1 MQPTQIPSEWR
12 YVYGALVLAAAVL
25 FLFSIHSALSPIIA
39 YVLLLMLLAP
49 FTGTDRHST
58 IVIAAT
64 FALSV
69 WLLETIGTLIAPFIL
84 AFVLAYILDPAVDVL
99 ERRRIPRGAAVALLV
114 LPVLLLIAV
123 ALGFGI
129 PALINQIEALIER
142 LPAAA
147 SRFAEWVAQTRTSAE
162 RWNVPFISDEAIARW
177 LDPDRIAAYVQTRQ
191 EAIAQGAWGTVTGV
205 GRGVGIALSVLG
217 FLVLTP
223 VLMIYLLKDFD
234 NIKTRVADLVPHR
247 RRHTWL
253 DFATE
258 YDALL
263 SRFLRGQ
270 LIAAALVGVLTW
282 LGLWIAGV
290 PYAGLV
296 GAVAGVFNLVPYL
309 GLIVSIIP
317 LLIIALLSGSFVSI
331 IVRAGIVFAIVQTI
345 DSTIAGPRIVGGSV
359 GLHPVWVILALAVG
373 GAFFGFVGLLIAM
386 PVAVLIKLLL
396 RDGLTRYRAS
406 VMFLGNP
413 PVPPASP
420 PR

>member
-1 MQPTQIPSEWR
+1 MQPTQIPTEWR

-25 FLFSIHSALSPIIA
+25 FLVSIQSALSPVIA
-39 YVLLLMLLAP
+39 YVLLLMLMAP
-49 FTGTDRHST
+49 FTGDARHST
-58 IVIAAT
+58 VVIAAT
-64 FALSV
+64 FALSI
-69 WLLETIGTLIAPFIL
+69 WLLETIGTLVAPFIL

-99 ERRRIPRGAAVALLV
+99 ERRRVPRSIAVALLV
-114 LPVLLLIAV
+114 LPVLVLIAV

-129 PALINQIEALIER
+129 PALVNQIEGLFER

-147 SRFAEWVAQTRTSAE
+147 SRFVEWLAATRESAQ
-162 RWNVPFISDEAIARW
+162 RWNLPFLSDEVIARW

-205 GRGVGIALSVLG
+205 GRGFGIALSVLG

-234 NIKTRVADLVPHR
+234 NIRMRIADLMPHDR
-247 RRHTWL
+247 RDAWL
-253 DFATE
+253 RFAAE
-258 YDALL
+258 YDSLL

-270 LIAAALVGVLTW
+270 LIAATFVGILTW

-309 GLIVSIIP
+309 GLVASIVP
-317 LLIIALLSGSFVSI
+317 VLIIALLSGSFLAI

-396 RDGLTRYRAS
+396 RHGLTRYRGSA
-406 VMFLGNP
+406 MFLG
-413 PVPPASP
+413 AAP
-420 PR
+420 PRT

>member
-1 MQPTQIPSEWR
+1 MQPTQIPTDWR
-12 YVYGALVLAAAVL
+12 YVYAALVVAAAVL
-25 FLFSIHSALSPIIA
+25 FLVSIQSALSPVIA
-39 YVLLLMLLAP
+39 YVLLLMLMAP
-49 FTGTDRHST
+49 FTGDARHST
-58 IVIAAT
+58 VVIAAT
-64 FALSV
+64 FALSI
-69 WLLETIGTLIAPFIL
+69 WLLETIGTLVAPFIL

-99 ERRRIPRGAAVALLV
+99 ERRRVPRTVAVAILV

-129 PALINQIEALIER
+129 PALVNQIEGLFER

-147 SRFAEWVAQTRTSAE
+147 TRFVEWLAATRQNAQ
-162 RWNVPFISDEAIARW
+162 RWNLPFLSDEVIARW
-177 LDPDRIAAYVQTRQ
+177 LDPDRIAAYVESRQ

-205 GRGVGIALSVLG
+205 GRGFGIVLSILG

-234 NIKTRVADLVPHR
+234 NIRMRLADLMPHNR
-247 RRHTWL
+247 RDGWL
-253 DFATE
+253 NFAAE

-309 GLIVSIIP
+309 GLVASIVP
-317 LLIIALLSGSFVSI
+317 VLIIALLSGSFLSI
-331 IVRAGIVFAIVQTI
+331 IMRAGIVFAIVQTI

-396 RDGLTRYRAS
+396 RHGLTRYRGSA
-406 VMFLGNP
+406 MFLGAP
-413 PVPPASP
+413 PPQA
-420 PR
+420 

>member
-1 MQPTQIPSEWR
+1 MQPTQIPTEWR
-12 YVYGALVLAAAVL
+12 YVYGALVLAGAVL
-25 FLFSIHSALSPIIA
+25 FLFSIQSALSPIIA
-39 YVLLLMLLAP
+39 YILLLILLAP

-58 IVIAAT
+58 VVVAAT
-64 FALSV
+64 FALII
-69 WLLETIGTLIAPFIL
+69 WLLESIGTLLAPFIL

-99 ERRRIPRGAAVALLV
+99 ERRRIPRGIAVALLV

-123 ALGFGI
+123 AIGFGI
-129 PALINQIEALIER
+129 PALINQVEALIQR

-147 SRFAEWVAQTRTSAE
+147 ARVVEWMTQTRESAQ
-162 RWNVPFISDEAIARW
+162 RWNLPFLSDDVIARW
-177 LDPDRIAAYVQTRQ
+177 LDPERIAEYVQSRQ
-191 EAIAQGAWGTVTGV
+191 EAIAQAGWGTVTGL
-205 GRGVGIALSVLG
+205 GRGFGVVLSILG

-234 NIKTRVADLVPHR
+234 NIRLRVADLVPNTR
-247 RRHTWL
+247 REGWL
-253 DFATE
+253 AFAAE
-258 YDALL
+258 YDSLL

-309 GLIVSIIP
+309 GLVVSVVP
-317 LLIIALLSGSFVSI
+317 VVIIALLSGSFLSI
-331 IVRAGIVFAIVQTI
+331 IIRAGIVFAIVQTI

-359 GLHPVWVILALAVG
+359 GLHPVWVILALALG

-386 PVAVLIKLLL
+386 PAAVLIKLLL
-396 RDGLTRYRAS
+396 RHGLARYRAS
-406 VMFLGNP
+406 AMFLGATP
-413 PVPPASP
+413 PPA
-420 PR
+420 

>member
-1 MQPTQIPSEWR
+1 MQPTQIPTEWR
-12 YVYGALVLAAAVL
+12 YVYGALVLAAAAL
-25 FLFSIHSALSPIIA
+25 FLFSIQSALSPVIA
-39 YVLLLMLLAP
+39 YVLLLMLMAP
-49 FTGTDRHST
+49 FAGTDRHST
-58 IVIAAT
+58 VVIAAT

-69 WLLETIGTLIAPFIL
+69 WLLESMGTLLAPFIL

-99 ERRRIPRGAAVALLV
+99 ERRRVPRGIAVALLV
-114 LPVLLLIAV
+114 MPVLLLIAV
-123 ALGFGI
+123 AIGFGI
-129 PALINQIEALIER
+129 PALINQIEALFER

-147 SRFAEWVAQTRTSAE
+147 ARAIEWIAQTRVSAQ
-162 RWNVPFISDEAIARW
+162 RWNLPFLSDEVIARW
-177 LDPDRIAAYVQTRQ
+177 LDPERIAAYVEARQ
-191 EAIAQGAWGTVTGV
+191 EAIAQGAWGTVMGF
-205 GRGVGIALSVLG
+205 GRGVGIALSILG

-234 NIKTRVADLVPHR
+234 HIRLRVAELMPHSR
-247 RRHTWL
+247 REAWL
-253 DFATE
+253 DFAAE

-309 GLIVSIIP
+309 GLVVSIIP
-317 LLIIALLSGSFVSI
+317 VLIIALLSGSFLSI
-331 IVRAGIVFAIVQTI
+331 IIRAGIVFAIVQTI
-345 DSTIAGPRIVGGSV
+345 DSTVAGPRIVGGSV

-396 RDGLTRYRAS
+396 HHGLARYRSSAT
-406 VMFLGNP
+406 FLRAP
-413 PVPPASP
+413 PPPA
-420 PR
+420 